1 MKPLKIN
8 SWNLGG
14 ASCSDSHG
22 EPTTTA
28 TRTGQV
34 QRDRGEVQ
42 QVKGYSFSSWIKVE
56 FTESCFI
63 CLNNMTM

>member
-14 ASCSDSHG
+14 ASCSDGHG

-56 FTESCFI
+56 
-63 CLNNMTM
+63 